1 MSGCKIEKVGARF
14 GGIGNQLMKTVN
26 ELMQAGCEGRGIKKE
41 QAVETAC
48 DKCIIFNLNVGSM

>member
-1 MSGCKIEKVGARF
+1 MIGCKIEKVLTGF
-14 GGIGNQLMKTVN
+14 GGIGYRLMKTLN
-26 ELMQAGCEGRGIKKE
+26 ELRQTSCGAVGGKKE